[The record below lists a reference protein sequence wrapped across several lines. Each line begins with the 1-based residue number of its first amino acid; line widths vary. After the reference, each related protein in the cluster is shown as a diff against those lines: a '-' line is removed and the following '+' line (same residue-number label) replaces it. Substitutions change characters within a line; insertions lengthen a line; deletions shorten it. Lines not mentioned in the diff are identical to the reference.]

1 MRFPIAEADI
11 LALSHS
17 IASGITGNP
26 DKFPQPPVTPETLGN
41 ALAAFKTLATASIE
55 AQAAA
60 LAATAAKQ
68 EALAR
73 LVALMKSDLR
83 YAEMISNR
91 DDTTLKT
98 LGWSAPR
105 EKKSQAVPGQPLHL
119 KSSVDDQGTLTLTW
133 DAPVDGGRAMAY
145 SVRRRLKAETAWQDI
160 ATAMETTI
168 SLKNQPT
175 GQTLEYSVVAM
186 NKSGTG
192 LESNTVRVKL

>member
-1 MRFPIAEADI
+1 MRFPLAEADI
-11 LALSHS
+11 VELSQS
-17 IASGITGNP
+17 IADGITNHP
-26 DKFPQPPVTPETLGN
+26 EKFPQPPVSPEMLGD
-41 ALAAFKTLATASIE
+41 ALAAFKTLAIASIE

-83 YAEMISNR
+83 YAEMITNR
-91 DDTTLKT
+91 DDAMLKA

-105 EKKSQAVPGQPLHL
+105 EKKSQAVPGQPLNL
-119 KSSVDDQGTLTLTW
+119 KSSVDDQGTLALTW
-133 DAPVDGGRAMAY
+133 DAPVDGGRVLAY
-145 SVRRRLKAETAWQDI
+145 SVRRRPKTQTAWQDI

-168 SLKNQPT
+168 RLKNQPSCEA
-175 GQTLEYSVVAM
+175 LEYSVVAM

-192 LESNTVRVKL
+192 LESNTAVAKF